1 MAWFKATNTFE
12 QVFKGS
18 LILKGFSGALEFI
31 AGAVL
36 LIFSPD
42 RLRNFINLITQRELL
57 EDSNDLFANALL
69 SLTNNFSNGTKIF
82 LITYL
87 WVHAVVKL
95 VAVIGILR
103 NERWAYPF
111 SLLALGILTGYQIY
125 SLVFVKIS
133 MGLLLLTV
141 FDLFVLWM
149 IWREKT
155 SLDSKNLS

>member
-18 LILKGFSGALEFI
+18 LILKGFSGVLEFI

-57 EDSNDLFANALL
+57 EDSNDLIANALL
-69 SLTNNFSNGTKIF
+69 NLTNNFSNGTKIF

-87 WVHAVVKL
+87 WVHAGVKL

-103 NERWAYPF
+103 NERWAYSF
-111 SLLALGILTGYQIY
+111 SLVALGILTGYQIY

-133 MGLLLLTV
+133 MGLLALTV

-155 SLDSKNLS
+155 SLNSKNLS